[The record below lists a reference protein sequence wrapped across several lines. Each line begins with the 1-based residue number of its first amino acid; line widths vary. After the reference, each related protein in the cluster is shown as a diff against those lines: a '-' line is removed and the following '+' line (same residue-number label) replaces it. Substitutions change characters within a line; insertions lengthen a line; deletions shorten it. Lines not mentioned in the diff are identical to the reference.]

1 MEEEKN
7 IKRHN
12 LISMIAV
19 IVVVLAVIAYIVIT
33 VVLDTTETANMD
45 LSQKV
50 TIGKL
55 TYYIDSTWKSK
66 EDFNE
71 KTTYKYYYP
80 NANTMLMV
88 MISIGGNYGDS
99 STINNSL
106 DGYLSG
112 MNLNEDDFISKDIEK
127 INDYNYGIVKY
138 YTYSNN
144 TKYEVISY
152 IIPNQNE
159 CYVFSFSQKGKLN
172 DKNIKLTENIIENAE
187 IVTETEEEKQARLQ
201 KEAKEKAQKEAEE
214 KARKEKEEKERKA
227 KAKQEE
233 KNFKAKCKTY
243 TYQQIARNPEK
254 FKGTNVKL
262 TGEVVQ
268 ALYGDDSVDLR
279 VNITKQGTYYISYT
293 DTVYVTYDT
302 EEGEDKILEDDI
314 ITIYGTSLGE
324 YSYTST
330 VGVPITLPLIDGKY
344 ITIND

>member
-1 MEEEKN
+1 MEKEKN

-159 CYVFSFSQKGKLN
+159 CYVFSFNQKGKLN

-187 IVTETEEEKQARLQ
+187 IVTETEEEKQARL
-201 KEAKEKAQKEAEE
+201 QKEAEE

-268 ALYGDDSVDLR
+268 ALYSDDSVDLR
-279 VNITKQGTYYISYT
+279 VNITKEGTYSTWYT
-293 DTVYVTYDT
+293 DTIYVVYYP
-302 EEGEDKILEDDI
+302 EAGEDKILEDDI
-314 ITIYGTSLGE
+314 ITIYGTSMGD
-324 YSYTST
+324 YTYTST
-330 VGVPITLPLIDGKY
+330 LGSPVTLPLISGKY
-344 ITIND
+344 ITVND